1 MWTKKVGGPQ
11 KRETLDEMG
20 MKWAGDQCS
29 VKLQFTHHGVFFL
42 GLDICPACILRE
54 SLGIAPQQ
62 TSDWF
67 LRCFVS
73 PLLKP
78 SYCGFDLLKDASKVV
93 LKRWSNTNIYLMFK
107 FKIRLWLY
115 AWRLLFEKWFGEF
128 WKKPLGDGI
137 VATLDHIALVPFGH
151 FFIWVYQT
159 IKLSRSQK
167 VWHHSVFGA

>member
-1 MWTKKVGGPQ
+1 MLS
-11 KRETLDEMG
+11 ETAVHPS
-20 MKWAGDQCS
+20 WC
-29 VKLQFTHHGVFFL
+29 FFL

-107 FKIRLWLY
+107 FKICLWLY
-115 AWRLLFEKWFGEF
+115 AWRLLFEK
-128 WKKPLGDGI
+128 
-137 VATLDHIALVPFGH
+137 
-151 FFIWVYQT
+151 
-159 IKLSRSQK
+159 
-167 VWHHSVFGA
+167 